1 MSTKLFVGGLPWAM
15 DNQRLKEVFAE
26 FGGLE
31 DARVILDRETGRSR
45 GFGFVTFV
53 DDAGAE
59 KALALNGREIDGRSI
74 RVDRA
79 QEKERPAR
87 GRPREDGGR
96 PPARPSSG
104 GPPAP
109 TGERDRGPGERDR
122 GRGGRDAGGGRD
134 FQGDDWGGGGG
145 RRGKGGSNKAR
156 GRRRGGRG
164 ARGGG
169 GEGDGPPSDF
179 DDFDY

>member
-45 GFGFVTFV
+45 GFGFVTFA

-59 KALALNGREIDGRSI
+59 KALALDGREIDGRPI

-87 GRPREDGGR
+87 GRPPAGAGAR
-96 PPARPSSG
+96 PPS

-109 TGERDRGPGERDR
+109 SPDRDRGGDRDR
-122 GRGGRDAGGGRD
+122 GRGGREPAGRD
-134 FQGDDWGGGGG
+134 FRGDDWGEGGG
-145 RRGKGGSNKAR
+145 RRGKGSGKAR

-169 GEGDGPPSDF
+169 GEGSDGPADDF
-179 DDFDY
+179 DDY